1 MYEYIRGE
9 RPWAQLH
16 RFLERLP
23 RHSHFHA
30 SVMGDDD
37 SVAEMLNRP
46 VSESASFGTLDWTHE
61 RELLTL
67 IVDVLN
73 QLHATIIQVN
83 SDKGKRPAIDPMPRP
98 VTVLN
103 KVETQQNMAA
113 HQERVRKFLP
123 RG

>member
-1 MYEYIRGE
+1 
-9 RPWAQLH
+9 
-16 RFLERLP
+16 
-23 RHSHFHA
+23 
-30 SVMGDDD
+30 MGDDE
-37 SVAEMLNRP
+37 SVIEMLNRS
-46 VSESASFGTLDWTHE
+46 VEASTAFGTLDWTHE

-83 SDKGKRPAIDPMPRP
+83 SEKGKRPAIDPMPRP

-103 KVETQQNMAA
+103 KIETQQNIAA
-113 HQERVRKFLP
+113 HQERVKKFLP